1 MLNPANRQA
10 LTQQLRPP
18 AGFRLVH
25 AVGTTF
31 TLDMTSALSVPLS
44 FVAGS
49 GEEFT
54 NPVAVLS
61 ALRKVSDRVD
71 IFCQAGHIKAPSDA
85 SDLLAL
91 LEPMVHQVSVKR
103 GLFHPK
109 VWLLEFENDDERRYR
124 FLCSSRNLTTDAS
137 WDLLV
142 RLDGQPVRDSED
154 AGPDSGPLAR
164 FIAGLPSLC
173 TVKPD
178 ADRLARVRGLAS
190 RLANVRWDLPE
201 DIQRLAFRPM
211 GMGEDF
217 EQGSIVAHLRDPE
230 NFIALN
236 NKTGNAAFLGRDKLV
251 ISPFL
256 DDRLIGRLQDRWTEN
271 LYVYSR
277 GDQLDLLNEK
287 TVADTRT
294 SFHAFDELGI
304 PESADS
310 GLSEMAE
317 SGSQKLADDLTGLH
331 AKAYFCDYD
340 HFTYAL
346 LGSANA
352 TEAGFTKN
360 VEFLLEMRG
369 AKKRLG
375 VQRIRE
381 SMKDVPFAVYDG
393 TGGQTRSE
401 EDKAAFWLENALR
414 EAAAHR
420 FLLDAVPDDGPK
432 NAFTVTVSHDW
443 SPKPEFTA
451 TLRLLSL
458 PHPSAVVEPS
468 SGPHGHS
475 FHDIPLAD
483 VTPYLVLTLED
494 QEARLSKSTVIQGSL
509 RTDPAGRLDEI
520 VARQLDDPQKLRQFL
535 LLFLTPEDA
544 LPGSGTGA
552 GWFASSGFGDG
563 SIAGLFEAMVGAM
576 AGPDAL
582 SVFPDLKVV
591 MDRLLALRGDD
602 PEIQQLHALWTA
614 ATDAL
619 DIGELHGV

>member
-1 MLNPANRQA
+1 MLEAANRQA

-18 AGFRLVH
+18 AGFRLAH

-54 NPVAVLS
+54 NTIAVLS
-61 ALRKVSDRVD
+61 ALKRVSDRVD
-71 IFCQAGHIKAPSDA
+71 IFCQAGHIKAPSEA

-91 LEPMVHQVSVKR
+91 LEPMVHQVSVRR

-109 VWLLEFENDDERRYR
+109 IWLLEFENDTERRYR

-142 RLDGQPVRDSED
+142 RLDGEPVQGTEE

-164 FIAGLPSLC
+164 FIAGLPDLC

-178 ADRLARVRGLAS
+178 AERLAKVHGLAS
-190 RLANVRWDLPE
+190 RLADVRWDLPE
-201 DIQRLAFRPM
+201 DIHRLAFRPM
-211 GMGEDF
+211 GMGDEF

-230 NFIALN
+230 NFMALN
-236 NKTGNAAFLGRDKLV
+236 NKTGGDAFLGYDKLV

-256 DDRLIGRLQDRWTEN
+256 DDKLIGRLQDRWAKN

-287 TVADTRT
+287 TVADSRT
-294 SFHAFDELGI
+294 SFQAFDELGI

-310 GLSEMAE
+310 GLSEIDE
-317 SGSQKLADDLTGLH
+317 SGVQRVADDLTGLH

-381 SMKDVPFAVYDG
+381 SLKDVPFAVYDG
-393 TGGQTRSE
+393 AGGQIRTE
-401 EDKAAFWLENALR
+401 EDEAAFRLENALR
-414 EAAAHR
+414 DAAAHG
-420 FLLDAVPDDGPK
+420 FLLDAVPDDGAK
-432 NAFTVTVSHDW
+432 NTFTVTVSHDW

-451 TLRLLSL
+451 KLRLLSL
-458 PHPSAVVEPS
+458 PQPSAVVEPS
-468 SGPHGHS
+468 GGQHEHAL
-475 FHDIPLAD
+475 HAIPLAD
-483 VTPYLVLTLED
+483 VTPYLVLSLED
-494 QEARLSKSTVIQGSL
+494 PEAGLSKSTVIQGSL

-520 VARQLDDPQKLRQFL
+520 IARQLDDPEKLRQFL

-544 LPGSGTGA
+544 LPGSGTGTC
-552 GWFASSGFGDG
+552 WFASSGFGDG
-563 SIAGLFEAMVGAM
+563 SAAGLYEAMVGAM

-582 SVFPDLKVV
+582 SVFPDLKIV

-614 ATDAL
+614 ATEAL
-619 DIGELHGV
+619 DMGELHGV